1 MRHHDM
7 ISKHPDTK
15 NLWEK
20 SLKYNINVD
29 SSHPTNTSSLKVSIF
44 ASGYSGTT
52 TNLEKRI

>member
-1 MRHHDM
+1 M